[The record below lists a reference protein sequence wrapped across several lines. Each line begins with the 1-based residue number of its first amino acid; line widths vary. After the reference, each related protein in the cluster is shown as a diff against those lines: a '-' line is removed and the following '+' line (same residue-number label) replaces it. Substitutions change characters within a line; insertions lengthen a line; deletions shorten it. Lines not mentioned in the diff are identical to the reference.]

1 MCKQLHCIKKKN
13 VHKGFLEQ
21 MTPYSGQSMAPY
33 VLFNRNKKLKT
44 SKIAI
49 KIIKLY
55 FIIKQ
60 DTENEREAKN
70 CKKVSTLLLFSH

>member
-1 MCKQLHCIKKKN
+1 
-13 VHKGFLEQ
+13 
-21 MTPYSGQSMAPY
+21 MTPYSGQSMATY

-60 DTENEREAKN
+60 DIEMKEKPKIVRR
-70 CKKVSTLLLFSH
+70 